1 MKNSNSFLQAFTLVE
16 TVIALIVSGII
27 FVGVFSIFAILNN
40 KFEEE
45 LVRRELVA
53 YCNYALDDMARSI
66 RVADGIEIVAGHH
79 IDKITTKIKDVT
91 QDIYELS
98 EDLGILKNI
107 RENDPDEMFPIHDEI
122 ESDIAKHKIRY
133 IQKRKN
139 GFLKYKLD
147 KLQIYALDNPPLGAI
162 LLNKIIYIYTTTKPL
177 LKKSSFAIE
186 LHAKLIM
193 GRDEEDPANE
203 GLDFKRIAF
212 SPGAYLNPPN

>member
-1 MKNSNSFLQAFTLVE
+1 MTTSNSFFQAFTLVE
-16 TVIALIVSGII
+16 TVTALFVSGII
-27 FVGVFSIFAILNN
+27 FVGVFSIFAILEKN
-40 KFEEE
+40 FEEE

-66 RVADGIEIVAGHH
+66 RVADEIEILNGGYF
-79 IDKITTKIKDVT
+79 DKITTKSKGET

-98 EDLGILKNI
+98 EDEGILKNI
-107 RENDPDEMFPIHDEI
+107 TDTDGMFPIHEEM
-122 ESDIAKHKIRY
+122 ESNIAKHKIIY
-133 IQKRKN
+133 IPKYKN

-147 KLQIYALDNPPLGAI
+147 KLQIYALDDPPSDAI
-162 LLNKIIYIYTTTKPL
+162 LLDKIVNIYTTTKPL

-186 LHAKLIM
+186 LHAALIM

-212 SPGAYLNPPN
+212 SAGTYLDPPAN

>member
-1 MKNSNSFLQAFTLVE
+1 MKTSNSFLQAFTLVE
-16 TVIALIVSGII
+16 TVTALIVSGII

-98 EDLGILKNI
+98 EDEGILKNI
-107 RENDPDEMFPIHDEI
+107 TDTDDMFPIHNEI
-122 ESDIAKHKIRY
+122 ESNISKHKIIY
-133 IQKRKN
+133 IPKKKN

-147 KLQIYALDNPPLGAI
+147 KFQIYALDNPPPDAI
-162 LLNKIIYIYTTTKPL
+162 LLYKIDNIYTTRNTL

-193 GRDEEDPANE
+193 GRDEEDPAIK

-212 SPGAYLNPPN
+212 SAGAYLNPPN

>member
-1 MKNSNSFLQAFTLVE
+1 LEKN
-16 TVIALIVSGII
+16 
-27 FVGVFSIFAILNN
+27 
-40 KFEEE
+40 FEEE

-66 RVADGIEIVAGHH
+66 RVAGEIEILDGGYF
-79 IDKITTKIKDVT
+79 DKITTKSKGET

-98 EDLGILKNI
+98 EDEGILKNI
-107 RENDPDEMFPIHDEI
+107 TDTDDMFPIHNEI
-122 ESDIAKHKIRY
+122 ESNISKHKIIY
-133 IQKRKN
+133 IPKKKN

-147 KLQIYALDNPPLGAI
+147 KFQIYALDNPPNPPTDA
-162 LLNKIIYIYTTTKPL
+162 LLQSKIDNIYITANTL

-203 GLDFKRIAF
+203 ELDFKRIAF
-212 SPGAYLNPPN
+212 SAGAYLNPPN

>member
-1 MKNSNSFLQAFTLVE
+1 MKTSNSFLQAFTLVE
-16 TVIALIVSGII
+16 TVTALIVSGII

-66 RVADGIEIVAGHH
+66 RVADGIEIDDTGY
-79 IDKITTKIKDVT
+79 IDKIITKNNDVT

-98 EDLGILKNI
+98 EDEGILKNI
-107 RENDPDEMFPIHDEI
+107 TDTDDMFPIHNEI
-122 ESDIAKHKIRY
+122 ESNISKHKIIY
-133 IQKRKN
+133 IPKKKN

-147 KLQIYALDNPPLGAI
+147 KFQIYALDNPPPDAI
-162 LLNKIIYIYTTTKPL
+162 LLNNIVNIYITTKPL
-177 LKKSSFAIE
+177 LHQSSFAIE

-203 GLDFKRIAF
+203 ELDFKRIAF
-212 SPGAYLNPPN
+212 SAGAYLNPPN